1 MGDRDVSPQEDY
13 APDMSKI
20 QYAIKVR
27 VVRNREVDNK
37 EVILVEGL
45 RKLHIVPA
53 VAEEPP
59 MSIGAGDEEYTLSK
73 TKSLKKGVFSGKLG
87 KVTVSAAQ
95 PNAIVLPAPLSE
107 NNTPATTMATV
118 NLRFDPHESSSQPPR
133 LGGLTTKL
141 KVSTFYAA
149 RPTKAIP
156 THRNTLSQF
165 EQLRNVYDQSISLS
179 SRCVESVAWTK
190 HTPAP
195 AYTRRDSAS
204 STSSDDDSDNV
215 HASTKSKDNSLY
227 YSATIL
233 VPITLP
239 SSKTWI
245 PTFHNCITSRVYG
258 IDLNL
263 TIHTPGTGVPAS
275 SVALHLPFQIAAAG
289 NHSRRRTLTA
299 EEAAAELADVDE
311 YLRPRVIEMPSED
324 LLGNSVLAEADDS
337 ELPPSYE
344 AFSRPQRIVDPG
356 RG

>member
-1 MGDRDVSPQEDY
+1 
-13 APDMSKI
+13 MSKI

-45 RKLHIVPA
+45 RKLCIVPA

-59 MSIGAGDEEYTLSK
+59 MSVGAGDDDYTLSK

-87 KVTVSAAQ
+87 KITVSAAQ
-95 PNAIVLPAPLSE
+95 PNAIVLPAPSSE
-107 NNTPATTMATV
+107 SNTPANTMATV
-118 NLRFDPHESSSQPPR
+118 NLRFDPHENSSQPPR

-165 EQLRNVYDQSISLS
+165 EQLRSVYDQSISLS

-190 HTPAP
+190 HTPSP

-204 STSSDDDSDNV
+204 STSSDEDSDNV
-215 HASTKSKDNSLY
+215 HASTKSKDNTLY

-239 SSKTWI
+239 SSKTWV
-245 PTFHNCITSRVYG
+245 PTFHNCITSRVYA
-258 IDLNL
+258 IDMNL

-275 SVALHLPFQIAAAG
+275 SVALYLPIQIAAAS

-324 LLGNSVLAEADDS
+324 LRGNSVLAQTDDS

-344 AFSRPQRIVDPG
+344 AFSRPQRMVDPG